1 MIDKHTVFLVVS
13 NFDPV
18 SQITSGQ
25 LRSMGAGNVLIA
37 NNGAKVLHV
46 LQNQPVDIVLSDWN
60 IPDMS
65 GLDLLKAVRADE
77 KLSRLPFILMIYEAE
92 RQRIKEAIANGVSDL
107 LVNPYTTAHLITRV
121 EKALTFK
128 PRSSSPIRA
137 TQPVPSQIQTTP
149 PAVDIESPSARKPVC
164 PTILIV
170 DDMADNLLLLSEL
183 FKDEYR
189 VRIAHTGE
197 KALAIC
203 RSGNPPDLVLLDIMM
218 PGMDGFEVARCMRDH
233 SSSENIPVIFVTA
246 MTGYGARRKGLEL
259 GAVDFVT
266 KPIDPYVLK
275 PRVRNFMR
283 YVKMHKKLQVEYDA
297 MLELA
302 HLSEDVGL
310 ISIDD
315 MKGPLGTTVLTVVK
329 NYLSYLEGSETGS
342 LGTAI
347 SQLILQKESIDDSK
361 DTDVFDETFDIT
373 DEANAEDSA
382 FKKSW
387 LNSKLLGASKDMSDD
402 GSSVIEIPLTQLRAG
417 MEIESVYVG
426 NKPYVKHCIAN
437 QQIIDFIDTLSEN
450 TGSDPIINIRLDPTI
465 RTHYS

>member
-1 MIDKHTVFLVVS
+1 MIDKQTVFLVVS

-25 LRSMGAGNVLIA
+25 LRSMGANNVLTA
-37 NNGAKVLHV
+37 NNGAKALHV
-46 LQNQPVDIVLSDWN
+46 LQNQRVDIVLSDWN

-92 RQRIKEAIANGVSDL
+92 RQRIQEAIANGVSDL
-107 LVNPYTTAHLITRV
+107 LVNPYTTTHLITRV

-128 PRSSSPIRA
+128 SRSNPPVRA
-137 TQPVPSQIQTTP
+137 AQTIAYQVEAAPVMIDVE
-149 PAVDIESPSARKPVC
+149 PASPSVRKPGR

-170 DDMADNLLLLSEL
+170 DDMADNLLLLSDL

-189 VRIAHTGE
+189 VRVAHTGE

-203 RSGNPPDLVLLDIMM
+203 QSNTPPDLVLLDIMM
-218 PGMDGFEVARCMRDH
+218 PGMDGFEVARCMRDRP
-233 SSSENIPVIFVTA
+233 SSETIPVIFVTA
-246 MTGYGARRKGLEL
+246 MTGYGTRRKGLEL

-283 YVKMHKKLQVEYDA
+283 YVKRHKQLQAEYDA

-302 HLSEDVGL
+302 RLHENIEL
-310 ISIDD
+310 ISLDD
-315 MKGPLGTTVLTVVK
+315 MKGPLGTTILTVVRD
-329 NYLSYLEGSETGS
+329 YISYLDDSESGP
-342 LGTAI
+342 LCTAI
-347 SQLILQKESIDDSK
+347 SQLIAQKESCNDPK
-361 DTDVFDETFDIT
+361 DADVVDEELDIT
-373 DEANAEDSA
+373 DDANAEDSA

-387 LNSKLLGASKDMSDD
+387 LNSRLLNATSGNVSDD
-402 GSSVIEIPLTQLRAG
+402 ESVMEIPLIQLRPG

-450 TGSDPIINIRLDPTI
+450 TGSDPVINIRL
-465 RTHYS
+465 SVK

>member
-1 MIDKHTVFLVVS
+1 MIDKQTVFLVVS

-25 LRSMGAGNVLIA
+25 LRSMGANNVLTV
-37 NNGAKVLHV
+37 NSGAKALHV
-46 LQNQPVDIVLSDWN
+46 LQNQRVDIVLSDWN

-92 RQRIKEAIANGVSDL
+92 RQRIKEAIASGVSDL

-121 EKALTFK
+121 EKALTFR
-128 PRSSSPIRA
+128 PRSSPTVRA
-137 TQPVPSQIQTTP
+137 APMAAQVQAAPPVVP
-149 PAVDIESPSARKPVC
+149 PEPASPSARKSVR

-170 DDMADNLLLLSEL
+170 DDMADNLLLLSDL

-189 VRIAHTGE
+189 VRVAHTGE

-203 RSGNPPDLVLLDIMM
+203 QSNTPPDLVLLDIMM
-218 PGMDGFEVARCMRDH
+218 PGMDGFEVARCMREH
-233 SSSENIPVIFVTA
+233 TSSETIPVIFVTSV
-246 MTGYGARRKGLEL
+246 TGYGARRKGLEL

-283 YVKMHKKLQVEYDA
+283 YVERHKKLQAEYDA

-302 HLSEDVGL
+302 RQHENIEL
-310 ISIDD
+310 ISLDD
-315 MKGPLGTTVLTVVK
+315 MKGPLGTTILTVVRD
-329 NYLSYLEGSETGS
+329 YIAHLEGSESGS
-342 LGTAI
+342 LCTAM
-347 SQLILQKESIDDSK
+347 SQLIAQKESSNDPK
-361 DTDVFDETFDIT
+361 DADVFDEELNIT
-373 DEANAEDSA
+373 DETNAEGSA
-382 FKKSW
+382 YKKSW
-387 LNSKLLGASKDMSDD
+387 LNSRLLSATSKNVGDD
-402 GSSVIEIPLTQLRAG
+402 ESVMEIPFIQLRPG

-450 TGSDPIINIRLDPTI
+450 TGSDPVINIRL
-465 RTHYS
+465 SVK